1 MQQISELSD
10 PTFRLSSELSKK
22 LEIADETINSSKG
35 IEKDEKIKSNQT
47 KLPDNVNDERIFDI
61 KERCYDD
68 SHIQLL
74 KEYFFYHEYFLN
86 FRLMICF

>member
-47 KLPDNVNDERIFDI
+47 ELPDNINDKRKSISIFDI

-74 KEYFFYHEYFLN
+74 KEYFFIMN
-86 FRLMICF
+86 IA